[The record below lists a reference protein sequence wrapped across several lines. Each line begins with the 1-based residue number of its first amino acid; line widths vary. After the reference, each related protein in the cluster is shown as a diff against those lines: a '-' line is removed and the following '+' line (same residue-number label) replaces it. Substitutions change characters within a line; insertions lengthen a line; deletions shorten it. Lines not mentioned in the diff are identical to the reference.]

1 MKILS
6 TPIEVL
12 AHFDQSGKPR
22 PYRLTLN
29 GKELKIEQ
37 VTSMT
42 EEKLAGNRM
51 LIFRCQSEVDGVS
64 KVFEL
69 KYELQTCRWSLW
81 KM

>member
-1 MKILS
+1 LKIYS

-12 AHFDQSGKPR
+12 AHFDLTGKPR
-22 PYRLTLN
+22 PYRLTLD

-37 VTSMT
+37 VISVT

-51 LIFRCQSEVDGVS
+51 LVFRCQSEIKGELRTFEI
-64 KVFEL
+64 KFEL
-69 KYELQTCRWSLW
+69 NTCKWFLW

>member
-1 MKILS
+1 MKIYM

-12 AHFDQSGKPR
+12 AHFDTTGKPR
-22 PYRLTLN
+22 PYRLTLD

-37 VTSMT
+37 VISVT

-51 LIFRCQSEVDGVS
+51 FIFSCQSEINGEL
-64 KVFEL
+64 KPFEIKFEL
-69 KYELQTCRWSLW
+69 NTCRWLLW